1 MEARASQVPAPAATG
16 HGAGKVFVL
25 EVGRPIRQDV
35 EREFGHVDAVVSVP
49 RAISEIEIPQLA
61 AKAYREIMRLAA
73 GGSEV
78 NVVLSGPLGLAF
90 QLGQAVGLAHAKV
103 TVWQFSQGKYV
114 KVPPLAREHLFSQE
128 A

>member
-1 MEARASQVPAPAATG
+1 
-16 HGAGKVFVL
+16 VFVL
-25 EVGRPIRQDV
+25 EVGRPIKADV
-35 EREFGHVDAVVSVP
+35 EKTFGRVDAIVSVQ
-49 RAISEIEIPQLA
+49 RSISELEIPQLA

-103 TVWQFSQGKYV
+103 QVWQFSQGKYV
-114 KVPPLAREHLFSQE
+114 RVPPLTREHLFQE